1 MILKLCVLV
10 LKKSRFL
17 VEEKNAQYI
26 FHQHLHPQ
34 IVLLKINWIS
44 SILLL

>member
-1 MILKLCVLV
+1 MCISLEKG
-10 LKKSRFL
+10 FL

-44 SILLL
+44 SIFVPVT